1 MYNLHLTNNARM
13 LFGFMSHSDLKLHM
27 KDLNSNYRALT
38 SAFNRPLF
46 INYLLYPE
54 IEAQA
59 RRDRLHRLHKGL
71 VAQDIGAALLFDTIN
86 LRYNCGVVNMKLNA
100 SRNPG

>member
-1 MYNLHLTNNARM
+1 MNQAS
-13 LFGFMSHSDLKLHM
+13 FS
-27 KDLNSNYRALT
+27 
-38 SAFNRPLF
+38 
-46 INYLLYPE
+46 NYLLSQE
-54 IEAQA
+54 IETQA
-59 RRDRLHRLHKGL
+59 RSDRLHRFRKML

>member
-1 MYNLHLTNNARM
+1 MNQ
-13 LFGFMSHSDLKLHM
+13 
-27 KDLNSNYRALT
+27 T
-38 SAFNRPLF
+38 SFF
-46 INYLLYPE
+46 NYLLSPE

>member
-1 MYNLHLTNNARM
+1 M
-13 LFGFMSHSDLKLHM
+13 LFGFMTHSDLKLHM

-38 SAFNRPLF
+38 SAFNRPL
-46 INYLLYPE
+46 NYLLSPE

-59 RRDRLHRLHKGL
+59 RRDLLHRLRKVL
-71 VAQDIGAALLFDTIN
+71 VAQDIGAALLFDSIN
-86 LRYNCGVVNMKLNA
+86 LCADCGVVNIKLTA

>member
-1 MYNLHLTNNARM
+1 MNQPA
-13 LFGFMSHSDLKLHM
+13 FF
-27 KDLNSNYRALT
+27 NYFL
-38 SAFNRPLF
+38 S
-46 INYLLYPE
+46 PE

-59 RRDRLHRLHKGL
+59 RRDRLHQLRKGL

>member
-1 MYNLHLTNNARM
+1 MNQ
-13 LFGFMSHSDLKLHM
+13 
-27 KDLNSNYRALT
+27 T
-38 SAFNRPLF
+38 SFS
-46 INYLLYPE
+46 NYLLTPE
-54 IEAQA
+54 IKAQA
-59 RRDRLHRLHKGL
+59 RRNRLHRLRKGL

>member
-1 MYNLHLTNNARM
+1 M

-59 RRDRLHRLHKGL
+59 RRDRLHRFRKML
-71 VAQDIGAALLFDTIN
+71 VAQDIGAALLFDSIN
-86 LRYNCGVVNMKLNA
+86 LCSDCDVVNMQLNT

>member
-1 MYNLHLTNNARM
+1 MNQ
-13 LFGFMSHSDLKLHM
+13 
-27 KDLNSNYRALT
+27 T
-38 SAFNRPLF
+38 SFA
-46 INYLLYPE
+46 NYLLTPE

-59 RRDRLHRLHKGL
+59 RRNRLHRLRKGL
-71 VAQDIGAALLFDTIN
+71 VAQDIGAALLFDSIN